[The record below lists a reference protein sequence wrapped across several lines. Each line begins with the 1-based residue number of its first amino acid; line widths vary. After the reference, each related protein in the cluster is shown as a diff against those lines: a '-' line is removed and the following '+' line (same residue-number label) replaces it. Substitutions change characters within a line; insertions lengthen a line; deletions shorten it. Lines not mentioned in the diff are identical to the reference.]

1 MMPMAGLRR
10 ALLVLAAAL
19 ALAAVP
25 VQAQQDQRQAEQRLQ
40 RVKQELEEVAA
51 ERRKLEGQ
59 RGEAARALREADE
72 QVAASTRAL
81 RETRARIEA
90 EELALAELGARRV
103 ELDERLGGQ
112 RDELAALLRAAYA
125 IGDHAALKLLLAQD
139 RVSDANRMLAYHR
152 YLQAQRAGRIQG
164 LARELEELDAVET
177 EIAERTATL
186 EAERERQAA
195 QLAELESDRKGR
207 AGQLAELEEQYGDRQ
222 DREKSL
228 GRDAGAL
235 EKVIEQLRAAAAR
248 AAAREAEERARAARQ
263 ARAADSGRTQPPRRA
278 PARVAPGAA
287 IQVGGLSWPLSG
299 NLLAGYGATM
309 PDGRRSSGV
318 LIGAPAGTPVQ
329 AVADGTVVFSEWMT
343 GYGLIVIVD
352 HGNDHM
358 SLYAHN
364 DALLVEVGD
373 RVARGGAVASV
384 GNSGGQ
390 GQPSL
395 YFELRRN
402 GQPIDPSGWLQRR

>member
-81 RETRARIEA
+81 HETRARIEA

-195 QLAELESDRKGR
+195 QLAELE
-207 AGQLAELEEQYGDRQ
+207 EQYGDRQ

-235 EKVIEQLRAAAAR
+235 EKVVEQLRAAAAR
-248 AAAREAEERARAARQ
+248 AAAREAEERARAARE
-263 ARAADSGRTQPPRRA
+263 ARNADSGRTQPPRRA

-318 LIGAPAGTPVQ
+318 LIGAAAGTPVQ

>member
-1 MMPMAGLRR
+1 MPVAGPRR

-25 VQAQQDQRQAEQRLQ
+25 VQAQQDQRQAERRLQ
-40 RVKQELEEVAA
+40 QVKQELEEVAA
-51 ERRKLEGQ
+51 ERRQLEGQ
-59 RGEAARALREADE
+59 RGDAARALREADE

-81 RETRARIEA
+81 HDTRARIEA
-90 EELALAELGARRV
+90 EELALAELGARRS

-112 RDELAALLRAAYA
+112 REELAALLRAAYA

-139 RVSDANRMLAYHR
+139 RVGDANRMLAYHR
-152 YLQAQRAGRIQG
+152 YLQAQRAGRIQS
-164 LARELEELDAVET
+164 LALELEELDAVET

-195 QLAELESDRKGR
+195 QLAGLESDRKAR
-207 AGQLAELEEQYGDRQ
+207 AGQLAELEAQYEDRQ
-222 DREKSL
+222 DRENSL

-235 EKVIEQLRAAAAR
+235 EKVIEQLRAAAR

-263 ARAADSGRTQPPRRA
+263 AREADGGRAQPPRRA
-278 PARVAPGAA
+278 PARVARGAA
-287 IQVGGLSWPLSG
+287 IQVGGLGWPLAGS
-299 NLLAGYGATM
+299 LLAGYGATM
-309 PDGRRSSGV
+309 PDGRKSSGV
-318 LIGAPAGTPVQ
+318 LIGAPTGTPVQ

-364 DALLVEVGD
+364 DALLVDVGD
-373 RVARGGAVASV
+373 RVSRGTAVASV

-402 GQPIDPSGWLQRR
+402 GQPIDPSNWLQRR

>member
-1 MMPMAGLRR
+1 MPMAGPRR

-19 ALAAVP
+19 ALAAAP
-25 VQAQQDQRQAEQRLQ
+25 AQGQGQQDQREAERRLA
-40 RVKQELEEVAA
+40 RVKQELASVAV
-51 ERRKLEGQ
+51 ERRRLEGQ

-81 RETRARIEA
+81 RQTRDRIEQ
-90 EELALAELGARRV
+90 EENALAELGARRV
-103 ELDERLGGQ
+103 ELDERLGSQ
-112 RDELAALLRAAYA
+112 RQELAALLRAAYA

-152 YLQAQRAGRIQG
+152 YLQDQRAGRIHSLSSELQ
-164 LARELEELDAVET
+164 ELEAVER
-177 EIAERTATL
+177 EIGERTAVL

-195 QLAELESDRKGR
+195 QLAELEHSRGER
-207 AGQLAELEEQYGDRQ
+207 AVQLAELEASYTDRREREQ
-222 DREKSL
+222 SL

-235 EKVIEQLRAAAAR
+235 EKVVSQLRAAAAR
-248 AAAREAEERARAARQ
+248 AAEREAAERARAARGSTTTGRDTRRSPAQ
-263 ARAADSGRTQPPRRA
+263 VARGA
-278 PARVAPGAA
+278 PVR
-287 IQVGGLSWPLSG
+287 VGGLSWPLAG

-318 LIGAPAGTPVQ
+318 LIGAATGATVQ
-329 AVADGTVVFSEWMT
+329 AVADGTVVFAEWMT

-364 DALLVEVGD
+364 DALLRDVGD
-373 RVARGGAVASV
+373 RVSRGDPVASV

-390 GQPSL
+390 GQPAL
-395 YFELRRN
+395 YFELRRG
-402 GQPIDPSGWLQRR
+402 GQPIDPTSWLQKR